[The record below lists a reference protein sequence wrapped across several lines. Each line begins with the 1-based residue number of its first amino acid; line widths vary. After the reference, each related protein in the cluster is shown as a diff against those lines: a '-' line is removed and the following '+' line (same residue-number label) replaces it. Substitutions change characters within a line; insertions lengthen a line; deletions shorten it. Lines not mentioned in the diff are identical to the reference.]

1 MSNRANSLDDY
12 ISGKSPLAR
21 QRLSELRC
29 YLMSVDEKAIEVLK
43 WNKPALV
50 NGGILFVYAAYKDH
64 ISLHPTP
71 SVLRQLSD
79 QVADYKT
86 LENTIQFPI
95 SEPLPKALILKIAKL
110 RLYEKNQL
118 GIGWK

>member
-1 MSNRANSLDDY
+1 
-12 ISGKSPLAR
+12 
-21 QRLSELRC
+21 
-29 YLMSVDEKAIEVLK
+29 MSVDEKAIEVLK